1 MTTRRR
7 SPPQVVYTAVHVNML
22 ITVYAQVRGDVP
34 LDRSNRCS
42 YRGLGGGRGSVVVE
56 RPLGRI
62 AQRRVRLYR
71 EPENGDRPWRVEA
84 QAGDSDGP
92 TQSWRFACEP
102 DALDWVQHLLA
113 TEGGESWRPITLSRH
128 PQSG

>member
-1 MTTRRR
+1 MRR
-7 SPPQVVYTAVHVNML
+7 SGAMCRLIYRTGVRIVGWVGDAVRLWWN
-22 ITVYAQVRGDVP
+22 
-34 LDRSNRCS
+34 
-42 YRGLGGGRGSVVVE
+42 GRW
-56 RPLGRI
+56 GRI

-71 EPENGDRPWRVEA
+71 EPENGDRPWQVEA

-113 TEGGESWRPITLSRH
+113 TDGGESWRPITFSRH